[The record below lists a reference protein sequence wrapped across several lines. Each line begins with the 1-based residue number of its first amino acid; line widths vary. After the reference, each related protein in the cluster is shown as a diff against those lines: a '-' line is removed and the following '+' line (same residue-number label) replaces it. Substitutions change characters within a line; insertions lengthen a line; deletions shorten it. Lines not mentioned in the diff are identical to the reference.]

1 VSGHTKWSDVK
12 AARGY
17 VSKPRIQ
24 TKKTTYTMDYPEAVK
39 FAETQMEVYW
49 LPTEIN
55 LEKDV
60 QDVRVN
66 LTDAERHGVVT
77 TLKLFTLY
85 ELLVGNEYWGGR
97 VKRAFPRPDIEF
109 MATTFGFVEI
119 GIHARFYNRLN
130 EVMMLDTDEFYESY
144 VDDPDLKA
152 RMDFVTEVLTDDNL
166 PVALGAFSMLEGAV
180 LYSSFA
186 FLKHFQSQGKNKL
199 KNVCSGINFS
209 VRDENLHALAGSWLY
224 NTLMSEME
232 ALGQLPAEKLHE
244 ITVSLEG
251 VAQLVYEHEERII
264 DMIFENGPIEGLEPE
279 DMKTFVKSRINLCM
293 RNLNLEEPFEVT
305 SNPVADWFYKGINSY
320 QFHDMFAGVGS
331 EYNRNVSAD
340 GFEW

>member
-1 VSGHTKWSDVK
+1 MSGHVKWADVK
-12 AARGY
+12 KARFD
-17 VSKPRIQ
+17 KPRIM
-24 TKKTTYTMDYPEAVK
+24 TKKSIYTMDYPEAVK
-39 FAETQMEVYW
+39 YAETQMEVYW

-66 LTDAERHGVVT
+66 LTEAERHGVVT

-85 ELLVGNEYWGGR
+85 ELIVGNEYWGGR
-97 VKRAFPRPDIEF
+97 VKRSFPRPDIEF

-130 EVMMLDTDEFYESY
+130 EVMMLDTDAFYESY
-144 VDDPDLKA
+144 IDDPDLKA
-152 RMDFVTEVLTDDNL
+152 RMDFVTEVLTDTNL

-186 FLKHFQSQGKNKL
+186 FLKHFQAQGKNKL

-209 VRDENLHALAGSWLY
+209 VRDENLHALAGAWLY
-224 NTLMSEME
+224 NTLIGELQPSAEEM
-232 ALGQLPAEKLHE
+232 HE
-244 ITVSLEG
+244 ITASLEG
-251 VAQLVYEHEERII
+251 VAQIVYEHEERII
-264 DMIFENGPIEGLEPE
+264 DMIFEKGPIDGIDPD

-293 RNLNLEEPFEVT
+293 RNLNLEEPFQVT
-305 SNPVADWFYKGINSY
+305 ENPIGDWFYKGINSY
-320 QFHDMFAGVGS
+320 QFGDFFVGVQN
-331 EYNRNVSAD
+331 EYNRNTSAD
-340 GFEW
+340 AFEW